1 MVFWGNGNLH
11 AEPTVGVTMMT
22 LRSNSSMPSRSVM
35 IRPISK
41 YGAPELEKESPS
53 VSEFDDEL
61 KSLAEDM
68 LETMY
73 AGRGVGLAAP
83 QVGVNLRLI
92 VVDPT
97 GGEERGHQLI
107 LVNPEVVDESGQQK
121 EEEGCLSFPEITAVV
136 ERPQQIRVT
145 AQNLDGDR
153 FEVVADNLLARAI
166 CHEIDHLDGVL
177 FIDRISILK
186 RDMIKRRVR
195 KLVKAGDWR

>member
-1 MVFWGNGNLH
+1 
-11 AEPTVGVTMMT
+11 
-22 LRSNSSMPSRSVM
+22 M

-41 YGAPELEKESPS
+41 FGAPELERESEP
-53 VSEFDDEL
+53 VSDFNDEL

-83 QVGVNLRLI
+83 QVGINLRLI

-107 LVNPEVVDESGQQK
+107 LVNPEVVEKSGTQK
-121 EEEGCLSFPEITAVV
+121 GEEGCLSFPEITTAV
-136 ERPQQIRVT
+136 ERPQQIRVR
-145 AQNLDGDR
+145 ALNLDGDP
-153 FEVVADNLLARAI
+153 FEVGAEDLLARAL

-177 FIDRISILK
+177 FIDRISTLK

-195 KLVKAGDWR
+195 KLVRSGDWG